1 MYYKMDNEKDILMF
15 YHTSL
20 RNVAL
25 FTSLGL
31 GLQAYSSRITN
42 KTKSIIIYFGYI
54 LFILIAFYL
63 NMLLINELKSFSKT
77 KKHVEDTWIYVP
89 YATILFLC
97 VVFAT
102 SVPTFINK
110 FNF

>member
-1 MYYKMDNEKDILMF
+1 MDSERDILMF

-31 GLQAYSSRITN
+31 GLQAYSSRIEN
-42 KTKSIIIYFGYI
+42 KFKSILIYFGYI
-54 LFILIAFYL
+54 LFLLIAVYMNL
-63 NMLLINELKSFSKT
+63 LLIKELKSFNKT
-77 KKHVEDTWIYVP
+77 KKHVENSWIYVP
-89 YATILFLC
+89 YVTIIFLC

-102 SVPTFINK
+102 SVPTFLNK
-110 FNF
+110 FKFK